1 MKLLESTD
9 KKINKNENGE
19 KVPHLEITEVVLVHN
34 NIINNDYQ
42 RDLRVMYIFVKK
54 NDLVNC

>member
-9 KKINKNENGE
+9 KKINKNKNGE
-19 KVPHLEITEVVLVHN
+19 KVPHLGITEVVLVHN
-34 NIINNDYQ
+34 NIINSDYQ